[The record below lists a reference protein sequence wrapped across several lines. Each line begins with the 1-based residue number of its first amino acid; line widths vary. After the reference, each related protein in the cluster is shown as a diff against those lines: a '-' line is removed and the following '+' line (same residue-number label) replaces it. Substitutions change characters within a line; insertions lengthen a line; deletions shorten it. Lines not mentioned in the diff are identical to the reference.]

1 MEHLKLID
9 EVIFTNRKA
18 ILQRK
23 AITIFL
29 LFFIACVIGWIYEML
44 FYRID
49 TGEFIK
55 RGQGFG
61 PWLPIYGFGALSI
74 VALTSKKKFSITG
87 IFLISAVG
95 SAIIELIAGWALFT
109 FGNGLRLWDYNTEI
123 WNWGNI
129 GGYVCIRSVLLFA
142 IMGTLFYYLIIP
154 KVTALTSKFKL
165 SVLTAVTLPIAIIF
179 FTDLIIGYLIKP
191 FFAIVG

>member
-1 MEHLKLID
+1 M
-9 EVIFTNRKA
+9 NRKA
-18 ILQRK
+18 MLQRK

-49 TGEFIK
+49 TGGFIK

-95 SAIIELIAGWALFT
+95 SAIIELVAGWALFT

-154 KVTALTSKFKL
+154 KVTALASKFKL

-191 FFAIVG
+191 FFVIVG